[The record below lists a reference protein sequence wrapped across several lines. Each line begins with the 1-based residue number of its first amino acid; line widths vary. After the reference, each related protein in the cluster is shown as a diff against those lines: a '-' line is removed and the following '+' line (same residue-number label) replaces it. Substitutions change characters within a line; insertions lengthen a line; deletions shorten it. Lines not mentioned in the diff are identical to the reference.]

1 MPKTAKEKSKR
12 ATTITLAIVFTISVT
27 GYFVGMRQTVRETDG
42 YQVSDPLEAYSHHAH
57 DEPEAHLNVRIAP
70 DYSQI
75 AAAGFGPNADF
86 KSHLSDLRSSPGD
99 SAHPNP
105 AFATE
110 ADLRAKRQSRR
121 AYDGAPPIVP
131 HPVAQGSAAVCIA
144 CHSEARQ
151 IGDVVAPAISHPVYT
166 SCTQC
171 HVSSK
176 GLGSEWNT
184 SEYDLHT
191 GNRFTGDHQPR
202 KGTQAYP
209 DAPHTI
215 PHTLHMRQNCL
226 SCHGPLGTSPIR
238 TDHPE
243 RQSCTQCHVPSA
255 DVAPKNFGES
265 PFPYIEALIP
275 TEN

>member
-12 ATTITLAIVFTISVT
+12 TTTITLAIVFTVSVT

-42 YQVSDPLEAYSHHAH
+42 YRATDPFEFETSHDHEDSELHPQVQT
-57 DEPEAHLNVRIAP
+57 AP

-75 AAAGFGPNADF
+75 AAAGFGPNNDF
-86 KSHLSDLRSSPGD
+86 KSHLSDLRSSPLNG
-99 SAHPNP
+99 PPPRP
-105 AFATE
+105 AFASE
-110 ADLRAKRQSRR
+110 AELRAQRDARR
-121 AYDGAPPIVP
+121 AYDGAPPIIP
-131 HPVAQGSAAVCIA
+131 HPAAQGSAAVCIA

-151 IGDVVAPAISHPVYT
+151 IGDVIAPAISHPTYT

-171 HVSSK
+171 HVSSQ

-209 DAPHTI
+209 DAPTTI
-215 PHTLHMRQNCL
+215 PHTLHMRQNCN

-238 TDHPE
+238 TPHPE
-243 RQSCTQCHVPSA
+243 RQSCTQCHVPST

-265 PFPYIEALIP
+265 PFPYVEALIP
-275 TEN
+275 IKD